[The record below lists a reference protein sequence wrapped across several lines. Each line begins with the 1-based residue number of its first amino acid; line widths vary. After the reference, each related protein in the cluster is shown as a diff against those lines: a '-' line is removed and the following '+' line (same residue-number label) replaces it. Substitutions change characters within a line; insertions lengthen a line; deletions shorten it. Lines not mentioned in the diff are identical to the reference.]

1 MREENI
7 HIFTPEMLEK
17 MAYIWTRSSI
27 SLIDVRHQSI
37 YPAQPLRQYKMPSS
51 MLVYAYGGIANV
63 QLNEAIFSMERFGL
77 FHGGKGTTLASRLKR
92 WYSEATWCCIRQRR
106 RPSSRRTCIDCWSR

>member
-51 MLVYAYGGIANV
+51 MLVYAYGGIANKRYSPWSV
-63 QLNEAIFSMERFGL
+63 CAEQSGGAAPLVRADDGQLEPYNSDESFSYEKYVL
-77 FHGGKGTTLASRLKR
+77 SIHV
-92 WYSEATWCCIRQRR
+92 
-106 RPSSRRTCIDCWSR
+106 